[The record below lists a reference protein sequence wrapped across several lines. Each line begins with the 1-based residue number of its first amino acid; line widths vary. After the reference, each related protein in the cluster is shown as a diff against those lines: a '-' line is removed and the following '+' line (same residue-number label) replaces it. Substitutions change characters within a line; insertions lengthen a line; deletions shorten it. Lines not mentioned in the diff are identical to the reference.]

1 MGKKR
6 KGVRKASDSTIEFR
20 FSFLGK
26 QWVERF
32 EGKPTGANLD
42 KAEEFCQL
50 IKQEIKNGSFDYDHV
65 YATYFPKSNNLGKIK
80 ELDGKV
86 GNGLT
91 VKDYLFQYH
100 SINSRKIEETSAN
113 ENLRIIKKDWIP
125 AIGKKQL
132 SDLTW
137 DDIETAALE
146 WDNVTHTINNKLS
159 ALRPALEKAHSKN
172 LVASNVLL
180 GKSIEGVKR
189 DFDPDD
195 EGCDPFNTQEREDL
209 FNVITG
215 QDFNLF
221 LFMVWTGIRP
231 SELCVLKWNDI
242 LKPTPACPLGRVNI
256 NKSKPR
262 KATKLKKPKTKSGKR
277 KIKIFPDAYYAL
289 ERQKDYTY
297 LLREYIFH
305 NPNTNEPWKVDKI
318 LEHWKVWCKKAGVT
332 YRSPYQ
338 LRHTYATLMFMG
350 NENAKWLSKQ
360 MGHSSPI
367 QTLDLY
373 GDWLD
378 EDSPDSG
385 MKAVAKFSKFGDF
398 SNISSNIIS
407 QPL

>member
-1 MGKKR
+1 VPKK
-6 KGVRKASDSTIEFR
+6 
-20 FSFLGK
+20 
-26 QWVERF
+26 
-32 EGKPTGANLD
+32 KPTT
-42 KAEEFCQL
+42 K
-50 IKQEIKNGSFDYDHV
+50 
-65 YATYFPKSNNLGKIK
+65 
-80 ELDGKV
+80 
-86 GNGLT
+86 
-91 VKDYLFQYH
+91 
-100 SINSRKIEETSAN
+100 
-113 ENLRIIKKDWIP
+113 
-125 AIGKKQL
+125 
-132 SDLTW
+132 
-137 DDIETAALE
+137 
-146 WDNVTHTINNKLS
+146 TINNYL
-159 ALRPALEKAHSKN
+159 AILRPALTEARYQNLIHTNPLLEIKPIKGKKSKAKE
-172 LVASNVLL
+172 
-180 GKSIEGVKR
+180 SI
-189 DFDPDD
+189 
-195 EGCDPFNTQEREDL
+195 DPFTYSERNAIL
-209 FNVITG
+209 KACTPQLHNMIKFA
-215 QDFNLF
+215 F
-221 LFMVWTGIRP
+221 WTGIRP

-277 KIKIFPDAYYAL
+277 KIIIFPDAYYAL